1 MELKDFISETII
13 QINQG
18 LLEAQE
24 KTKEYGTVIN
34 PPVRGKKEDTLFT
47 YKDSNIF
54 LANGI
59 EFDVCLVV
67 EESQNSDKKGKL
79 ELAAGI
85 FKIGGQDKKS
95 ENSKNQE
102 VNRVK
107 FSIPILW
114 GTREN

>member
-24 KTKEYGTVIN
+24 KTKKYGTVIN
-34 PPVRGKKEDTLFT
+34 PHLRGAPSDSFKTT
-47 YKDSNIF
+47 KDMALYS
-54 LANGI
+54 AQGVD
-59 EFDVCLVV
+59 FDVCLTV
-67 EESQNSDKKGKL
+67 EESQCADKKGKL

-85 FKIGGQDKKS
+85 FKLGGQDKKS

-102 VNRVK
+102 VNRIK

-114 GTREN
+114 GTQEK